1 MSGGNSPYGQ
11 IGRHRTLA
19 NGIVKAEC
27 ASGITQKEGL
37 GSPTN
42 YIHGIV
48 GVLERL
54 PVSLIDEVVERLCQ
68 AYLEDCTVYLF
79 GNGGSAALA
88 SHASCDLGKGSIRPG
103 NRPFRVVSLTDNVSL
118 ITAWANDTNYENI
131 FAAQLSPFIQAGDIA
146 FAISGSGNSPN
157 VLNGLCAAREVGAS
171 TIGLT
176 GYRGGKM
183 KALCDVCITVPSEN
197 MQHIEDS
204 HLCIMH
210 AVFLAFRQFAD
221 SAKVVKARSVP
232 A

>member
-1 MSGGNSPYGQ
+1 ML
-11 IGRHRTLA
+11 T
-19 NGIVKAEC
+19 NGIAKIDSMLEATAEKEL
-27 ASGITQKEGL
+27 ASPHHYL
-37 GSPTN
+37 R
-42 YIHGIV
+42 
-48 GVLERL
+48 GVIDVLKQL
-54 PVSLIDEVVERLCQ
+54 PVSAIDEVVDRLFQ
-68 AYLEDCTVYLF
+68 AYNRDCLVYLF

-88 SHASCDLGKGSIRPG
+88 SHAACDLGKGTTSAGR
-103 NRPFRVVSLTDNVSL
+103 RPFRVVSLTDNIPL

-131 FAAQLSPFIQAGDIA
+131 FSAQLQPFIQAGDVA

-157 VLNGLCAAREVGAS
+157 VLNALCAARDAGAC

-176 GYRGGKM
+176 GFRGGKM

-210 AVFLAFRQFAD
+210 AVFLAFRQCMLSTNA
-221 SAKVVKARSVP
+221 AQAREVP

>member
-1 MSGGNSPYGQ
+1 MLEATAEKELASPHHYLRGV
-11 IGRHRTLA
+11 ID
-19 NGIVKAEC
+19 
-27 ASGITQKEGL
+27 
-37 GSPTN
+37 
-42 YIHGIV
+42 
-48 GVLERL
+48 VLEQL
-54 PVSLIDEVVERLCQ
+54 PVSAIDEVVDRLFQ
-68 AYLEDCTVYLF
+68 AYNRDCLVYLF

-88 SHASCDLGKGSIRPG
+88 SHAACDLGKGTTSAGR
-103 NRPFRVVSLTDNVSL
+103 RPFRVVSLTDNIPL

-131 FAAQLSPFIQAGDIA
+131 FSAQLQPFIQAGDVA

-157 VLNGLCAAREVGAS
+157 VLNALCAARDAGAC

-176 GYRGGKM
+176 GFRGGKM

-210 AVFLAFRQFAD
+210 AVFLAFRQCMLSTNA
-221 SAKVVKARSVP
+221 AQARGVP

>member
-1 MSGGNSPYGQ
+1 ML
-11 IGRHRTLA
+11 T
-19 NGIVKAEC
+19 NGIAKIDSMLEATAEKEL
-27 ASGITQKEGL
+27 ASPHHYLRGVID
-37 GSPTN
+37 
-42 YIHGIV
+42 
-48 GVLERL
+48 VLEQL
-54 PVSLIDEVVERLCQ
+54 PVSAIDEVVDRLFQ
-68 AYLEDCTVYLF
+68 AYNRDCLVYLF

-88 SHASCDLGKGSIRPG
+88 SHAACDLGKGTTSAGR
-103 NRPFRVVSLTDNVSL
+103 RPFRVVSLTDNIPL

-131 FAAQLSPFIQAGDIA
+131 FSAQLQPFIQAGDVA

-157 VLNGLCAAREVGAS
+157 VLNALCAARDAGAC

-176 GYRGGKM
+176 GFRGGKM

-210 AVFLAFRQFAD
+210 AVFLAFRQCMLSTNA
-221 SAKVVKARSVP
+221 AQARGVP

>member
-1 MSGGNSPYGQ
+1 MAKTDSMLEATAEKELASPHHYLRGV
-11 IGRHRTLA
+11 ID
-19 NGIVKAEC
+19 
-27 ASGITQKEGL
+27 
-37 GSPTN
+37 
-42 YIHGIV
+42 
-48 GVLERL
+48 VLEQL
-54 PVSLIDEVVERLCQ
+54 PVSAIDEVVDRLFQ
-68 AYLEDCTVYLF
+68 AYNRDCLVYLF

-88 SHASCDLGKGSIRPG
+88 SHAACDLGKGTTSAGR
-103 NRPFRVVSLTDNVSL
+103 RPFRVVSLTDNIPL

-131 FAAQLSPFIQAGDIA
+131 FSAQLQPFIQAGDVA

-157 VLNGLCAAREVGAS
+157 VLNALCAARDAGAC

-176 GYRGGKM
+176 GFRGGKM

-210 AVFLAFRQFAD
+210 AVFLAFRQCMLSTNA
-221 SAKVVKARSVP
+221 AQARGVP